1 MSLITT
7 RQREGMK
14 GLLQV
19 LYGGLLLCIFM
30 TCAGCGQSNKKD
42 AKLDKISEL
51 EQMKYDN
58 ISQKLDLLCS
68 KAQSAH
74 TDLDLQAIYTELSQI
89 EYDYNP
95 NGMGER
101 AQQKC
106 QELKERLAVLQA
118 SPSSLLPSSQTA
130 PTYTVASESTSFS
143 GKGLI
148 SRRHMKVDA
157 VKRYPYYFKA
167 QDQLRISLTPHGSA
181 LVSLFD
187 INHQKRLKQW
197 HVQGTLEE
205 QVTMPSDG
213 IYMIEL
219 RPDGGEL
226 IADIALSY
234 EGVDNDKRPRVSE
247 RTVSCKQGDF
257 LAEATESVRVSP
269 VFKEPKKVG
278 LRGNLKS
285 IFSGKS
291 RALISVPVPAGS
303 DAILYSLRISTNEKT
318 APSDGKFADNLSLAS
333 KQIKLLGIKVYEKR
347 TISSSVIDRLL
358 FNTRPAR
365 EEDAFCNMYVLTDA
379 TQAKKFQDETASSGH
394 YKYDVEQSQMG
405 TQSCNGELKPKGRK
419 TIYLGF
425 ENERM
430 RYDNYIWL
438 EVASLTHT
446 KEYSRPVY
454 FIR

>member
-1 MSLITT
+1 
-7 RQREGMK
+7 MK
-14 GLLQV
+14 GLLQL
-19 LYGGLLLCIFM
+19 LYGGLLLCTLL
-30 TCAGCGQSNKKD
+30 TCAGCGQGNKKD
-42 AKLDKISEL
+42 AELDKISEL

-118 SPSSLLPSSQTA
+118 NPSSLLPSSQTA

-205 QVTMPSDG
+205 QVTIPSDG

-438 EVASLTHT
+438 EVASLAHT

-454 FIR
+454 FTR

>member
-1 MSLITT
+1 
-7 RQREGMK
+7 MK
-14 GLLQV
+14 GLLQI
-19 LYGGLLLCIFM
+19 LYGGLLLCILL
-30 TCAGCGQSNKKD
+30 TCAGCGQGNKKD
-42 AKLDKISEL
+42 AELDKISEL

-74 TDLDLQAIYTELSQI
+74 TDLDLQTIYTELRQI

-95 NGMGER
+95 DGMGER

-106 QELKERLAVLQA
+106 QQLKDRLAVLQA
-118 SPSSLLPSSQTA
+118 DPSSILQSS
-130 PTYTVASESTSFS
+130 PTDRLSVSESTPSS

-157 VKRYPYYFKA
+157 VKRYPYYLKA

-187 INHQKRLKQW
+187 VNHQNRLKQW

-205 QVTMPSDG
+205 QVTIPSDG

-219 RPDGGEL
+219 RPNGGEL
-226 IADIALSY
+226 IVDISLSY
-234 EGVDNDKRPRVSE
+234 DGIDDDKRPRVSE
-247 RTVSCKQGDF
+247 RTVSCKQGNF
-257 LAEATESVRVSP
+257 LAEATESVRVST

-285 IFSGKS
+285 FFSGKS

-347 TISSSVIDRLL
+347 TLSSSVIDRLL
-358 FNTRPAR
+358 FNTRPVR

-446 KEYSRPVY
+446 KEYTRPVY
-454 FIR
+454 FTR

>member
-1 MSLITT
+1 
-7 RQREGMK
+7 MK

-19 LYGGLLLCIFM
+19 LYGGLLLCILL

-167 QDQLRISLTPHGSA
+167 QDQFRISLTPHGSA

-205 QVTMPSDG
+205 QVTIPSDG

-365 EEDAFCNMYVLTDA
+365 EEDAFCNMYILTDA

-438 EVASLTHT
+438 EVASLAHT

>member
-1 MSLITT
+1 
-7 RQREGMK
+7 MK

-167 QDQLRISLTPHGSA
+167 QDQLRISLTLHGSA

-438 EVASLTHT
+438 EVASLAHT

>member
-1 MSLITT
+1 
-7 RQREGMK
+7 MK

-379 TQAKKFQDETASSGH
+379 TQAKMFQDETASSGH

>member
-1 MSLITT
+1 
-7 RQREGMK
+7 MK
-14 GLLQV
+14 GLLQI
-19 LYGGLLLCIFM
+19 LYGGLLLCTLL
-30 TCAGCGQSNKKD
+30 TCAGCGQGNKED
-42 AKLDKISEL
+42 AELDKISEL

-68 KAQSAH
+68 KAQSPH
-74 TDLDLQAIYTELSQI
+74 SDLDLQTIYTELSQI

-95 NGMGER
+95 DGMGER

-118 SPSSLLPSSQTA
+118 DPSSILLSSPSDGSS
-130 PTYTVASESTSFS
+130 ASESTSSS

-157 VKRYPYYFKA
+157 VKRYPYYLKA

-197 HVQGTLEE
+197 HVQSTLEE
-205 QVTMPSDG
+205 QVTIPSDG

-219 RPDGGEL
+219 RPDSGEL
-226 IADIALSY
+226 IADISLSY
-234 EGVDNDKRPRVSE
+234 EGSDSDKRPRVSE

-257 LAEATESVRVSP
+257 LAEATESVRVST

-285 IFSGKS
+285 FFSGKS

-347 TISSSVIDRLL
+347 TLSSSVIDRLL
-358 FNTRPAR
+358 FNTRPVR

-379 TQAKKFQDETASSGH
+379 TQAKKFQDETASSGN

-419 TIYLGF
+419 TLFLGF

-446 KEYSRPVY
+446 KQYTRPVY
-454 FIR
+454 FTR

>member
-1 MSLITT
+1 
-7 RQREGMK
+7 MK

-219 RPDGGEL
+219 RPDGGEF

-438 EVASLTHT
+438 EVASLAHT

>member
-1 MSLITT
+1 
-7 RQREGMK
+7 
-14 GLLQV
+14 
-19 LYGGLLLCIFM
+19 
-30 TCAGCGQSNKKD
+30 
-42 AKLDKISEL
+42 
-51 EQMKYDN
+51 
-58 ISQKLDLLCS
+58 
-68 KAQSAH
+68 
-74 TDLDLQAIYTELSQI
+74 
-89 EYDYNP
+89 
-95 NGMGER
+95 
-101 AQQKC
+101 
-106 QELKERLAVLQA
+106 
-118 SPSSLLPSSQTA
+118 
-130 PTYTVASESTSFS
+130 
-143 GKGLI
+143 
-148 SRRHMKVDA
+148 MKVDA

-257 LAEATESVRVSP
+257 LAEATESVRVSA

-285 IFSGKS
+285 FFSGKS

-438 EVASLTHT
+438 EVASLAHT

>member
-438 EVASLTHT
+438 EVASLAHT

>member
-1 MSLITT
+1 
-7 RQREGMK
+7 MK
-14 GLLQV
+14 GLLQI
-19 LYGGLLLCIFM
+19 LYGGLLLCTLL
-30 TCAGCGQSNKKD
+30 TCAGCRQGNKKD
-42 AKLDKISEL
+42 AELDKISEL

-74 TDLDLQAIYTELSQI
+74 TDLDLQTIYTELRQI

-95 NGMGER
+95 DGMGER

-106 QELKERLAVLQA
+106 QQLKDRLAVLQA
-118 SPSSLLPSSQTA
+118 DPSSILQSS
-130 PTYTVASESTSFS
+130 PTDRLSVSESTPSS

-157 VKRYPYYFKA
+157 VKRYPYYLKA

-187 INHQKRLKQW
+187 VNHQNRLKQW

-205 QVTMPSDG
+205 QVTIPSDG

-219 RPDGGEL
+219 RPNGGEL
-226 IADIALSY
+226 IVDISLSY
-234 EGVDNDKRPRVSE
+234 DGIDDDKRPRVSE
-247 RTVSCKQGDF
+247 RTVSCKQGNF
-257 LAEATESVRVSP
+257 LAEATESVRVST

-285 IFSGKS
+285 FFSGKS

-347 TISSSVIDRLL
+347 TLSSSVIDRLL
-358 FNTRPAR
+358 FNTRPVR

-379 TQAKKFQDETASSGH
+379 TQAKKFQDETASSGN

-419 TIYLGF
+419 TLYLGF

-446 KEYSRPVY
+446 KEYTRPVY
-454 FIR
+454 FTR

>member
-1 MSLITT
+1 
-7 RQREGMK
+7 MK
-14 GLLQV
+14 GLLQI
-19 LYGGLLLCIFM
+19 LYGGLLLCILM
-30 TCAGCGQSNKKD
+30 SCAGCGQGTKKD
-42 AKLDKISEL
+42 AELDKISEL

-74 TDLDLQAIYTELSQI
+74 TDLDLQTIYAELSQI

-95 NGMGER
+95 DGMGER

-118 SPSSLLPSSQTA
+118 NPSSLQQISTSNEASASESSPSSS
-130 PTYTVASESTSFS
+130 
-143 GKGLI
+143 KGLI

-157 VKRYPYYFKA
+157 VKRYPYYFKS
-167 QDQLRISLTPHGSA
+167 QDQLHISVTPHGSA
-181 LVSLFD
+181 RVSLFD

-197 HVQGTLEE
+197 HVQSTLEE
-205 QVTMPSDG
+205 QVTIPSDG

-226 IADIALSY
+226 ITDISLSY
-234 EGVDNDKRPRVSE
+234 EGADRDKRPRVSE

-257 LAEATESVRVSP
+257 LAEATASVRVST

-347 TISSSVIDRLL
+347 TLSSSVIDRLL
-358 FNTRPAR
+358 FNTRPVR

-419 TIYLGF
+419 TLYLGF

-446 KEYSRPVY
+446 KEYTRPVY
-454 FIR
+454 FTR

>member
-1 MSLITT
+1 
-7 RQREGMK
+7 MK

-379 TQAKKFQDETASSGH
+379 TQAKKFQDETASSEH

-438 EVASLTHT
+438 EVASLAHT

>member
-205 QVTMPSDG
+205 QVTIPSDG

-365 EEDAFCNMYVLTDA
+365 EEDAFCNMYILTDA

-438 EVASLTHT
+438 EVASLAHT

>member
-1 MSLITT
+1 
-7 RQREGMK
+7 MK
-14 GLLQV
+14 GLLQI
-19 LYGGLLLCIFM
+19 LYGGLLLCILL
-30 TCAGCGQSNKKD
+30 TCAGCGQGNKKD
-42 AKLDKISEL
+42 AELDKISEL

-74 TDLDLQAIYTELSQI
+74 TDLDLQTIYTELSQI
-89 EYDYNP
+89 EYEYNP
-95 NGMGER
+95 DGMGER

-118 SPSSLLPSSQTA
+118 DPSSILQSSHSDGSS
-130 PTYTVASESTSFS
+130 ASESTSSSS

-157 VKRYPYYFKA
+157 VKRYPYYLKA

-181 LVSLFD
+181 LVSIFD

-205 QVTMPSDG
+205 QVIIPSDG

-219 RPDGGEL
+219 RSDGGEL
-226 IADIALSY
+226 ITDLSLSY

-247 RTVSCKQGDF
+247 QIVSCKQGDF
-257 LAEATESVRVSP
+257 LAEATESVRVSA

-291 RALISVPVPAGS
+291 RALISIPVPAGS

-347 TISSSVIDRLL
+347 TLSSSVIDRLL

-438 EVASLTHT
+438 EVASLTHI
-446 KEYSRPVY
+446 KEYTRPVY
-454 FIR
+454 FTR

>member
-1 MSLITT
+1 
-7 RQREGMK
+7 MK

-347 TISSSVIDRLL
+347 TLSSSVIDRLL

>member
-365 EEDAFCNMYVLTDA
+365 EEDAFCNMYILTDA

-438 EVASLTHT
+438 EVASLAHT

>member
-1 MSLITT
+1 
-7 RQREGMK
+7 MK
-14 GLLQV
+14 GLLQI
-19 LYGGLLLCIFM
+19 LYGGLLLCTLLI
-30 TCAGCGQSNKKD
+30 CAGCGQGNKKD
-42 AKLDKISEL
+42 AELDKISEL

-74 TDLDLQAIYTELSQI
+74 TDLDLQTIYTELSQI

-95 NGMGER
+95 DGMGER

-118 SPSSLLPSSQTA
+118 DPSSLLQSSPSDGSS
-130 PTYTVASESTSFS
+130 ASESTSSSSSSS

-148 SRRHMKVDA
+148 SRRHMKIDA
-157 VKRYPYYFKA
+157 VKRYPYYLKA

-187 INHQKRLKQW
+187 VNHQKRLKQW

-205 QVTMPSDG
+205 QVTIPSDG

-219 RPDGGEL
+219 RPNGGEL
-226 IADIALSY
+226 IVDLSLSY
-234 EGVDNDKRPRVSE
+234 DGIDDDKRPRVSE

-257 LAEATESVRVSP
+257 LAEATESVRVST

-285 IFSGKS
+285 FFSGKS

-347 TISSSVIDRLL
+347 TLSSSVIDRLL

-446 KEYSRPVY
+446 KEYTRPVY
-454 FIR
+454 FTR

>member
-1 MSLITT
+1 
-7 RQREGMK
+7 MK
-14 GLLQV
+14 GLLQI
-19 LYGGLLLCIFM
+19 LYGGLLLCTLL
-30 TCAGCGQSNKKD
+30 TCAGCGQGNKKD
-42 AKLDKISEL
+42 AELDKISEL

-74 TDLDLQAIYTELSQI
+74 TDLDLQTIYAELSQI

-95 NGMGER
+95 DGMGER

-106 QELKERLAVLQA
+106 QQLKDRLAVLQA
-118 SPSSLLPSSQTA
+118 NPSSILQSS
-130 PTYTVASESTSFS
+130 PTGGLSVSESTSSS

-148 SRRHMKVDA
+148 SRRHMKIDA
-157 VKRYPYYFKA
+157 VKRYPYYLKA
-167 QDQLRISLTPHGSA
+167 QDQLRISVTPHGSA
-181 LVSLFD
+181 LVSFFD

-205 QVTMPSDG
+205 QVAIPSDG

-219 RPDGGEL
+219 RPDSGEL
-226 IADIALSY
+226 IADISLSY
-234 EGVDNDKRPRVSE
+234 EGSDSDKRPRVSE

-257 LAEATESVRVSP
+257 LAEATESVRVST

-365 EEDAFCNMYVLTDA
+365 EEDAFCNMYILTDA
-379 TQAKKFQDETASSGH
+379 MQAKKFQDETASSGH

-438 EVASLTHT
+438 EVASLAHT

>member
-1 MSLITT
+1 
-7 RQREGMK
+7 MK

-285 IFSGKS
+285 IFSGKY

>member
-19 LYGGLLLCIFM
+19 LYGGLLLCILL
-30 TCAGCGQSNKKD
+30 TCAGCGQGNKKD

-365 EEDAFCNMYVLTDA
+365 EEDAFCNMYILTDA

-438 EVASLTHT
+438 EVASLAHT

>member
-1 MSLITT
+1 
-7 RQREGMK
+7 MK
-14 GLLQV
+14 GLLKI
-19 LYGGLLLCIFM
+19 LYGGLLLCILM
-30 TCAGCGQSNKKD
+30 SCAGCGQGNKKD
-42 AKLDKISEL
+42 AELDKISEL

-58 ISQKLDLLCS
+58 ISQKLNLLCS

-74 TDLDLQAIYTELSQI
+74 TDLDLQTIYAELSQI

-95 NGMGER
+95 DGMGER

-106 QELKERLAVLQA
+106 QLLKERLTVLQA
-118 SPSSLLPSSQTA
+118 SPSSLQQISSSNEA
-130 PTYTVASESTSFS
+130 SASESSPS
-143 GKGLI
+143 SNKGLI

-157 VKRYPYYFKA
+157 VKRYPYYFKS
-167 QDQLRISLTPHGSA
+167 QDQLHISVTPHGSA
-181 LVSLFD
+181 RVSLFD

-197 HVQGTLEE
+197 HVQSTLEE
-205 QVTMPSDG
+205 QVTIPSDG

-219 RPDGGEL
+219 RPNGGEL
-226 IADIALSY
+226 ITDISLSY
-234 EGVDNDKRPRVSE
+234 EGADSDKRPRVSE

-257 LAEATESVRVSP
+257 LAEATASVRVST

-347 TISSSVIDRLL
+347 TLSSSVIDRLL
-358 FNTRPAR
+358 FNTRPVR

-419 TIYLGF
+419 TLYLGF

-446 KEYSRPVY
+446 KEYTRPVY
-454 FIR
+454 FTR

>member
-1 MSLITT
+1 
-7 RQREGMK
+7 MK
-14 GLLQV
+14 GLLQI
-19 LYGGLLLCIFM
+19 LYGGLLLCILL
-30 TCAGCGQSNKKD
+30 TCAGCGQGNKKD
-42 AKLDKISEL
+42 AELDKISEL

-205 QVTMPSDG
+205 QVTIPSDG

-358 FNTRPAR
+358 FNTRPVR

-438 EVASLTHT
+438 EVASLAHT

>member
-1 MSLITT
+1 
-7 RQREGMK
+7 MK
-14 GLLQV
+14 WLLQI
-19 LYGGLLLCIFM
+19 LYGGLLLCILM
-30 TCAGCGQSNKKD
+30 TCAGCGQGNKED

-58 ISQKLDLLCS
+58 ISQKLDLICS

-74 TDLDLQAIYTELSQI
+74 TDLDLQTIYTELSQI

-118 SPSSLLPSSQTA
+118 DPSSLLQSSQTD
-130 PTYTVASESTSFS
+130 PTYTVASVSTPSS
-143 GKGLI
+143 GKLLI
-148 SRRHMKVDA
+148 SRRHMKVDV

-167 QDQLRISLTPHGSA
+167 QDKLSISLTPQGSVH
-181 LVSLFD
+181 LTLFGID
-187 INHQKRLKQW
+187 HQKRIKQW
-197 HVQGTLEE
+197 RVRGALEE
-205 QVTMPSDG
+205 LVTIPSDG
-213 IYMIEL
+213 IYMVEL

-226 IADIALSY
+226 ITDLSLSY

-247 RTVSCKQGDF
+247 QIVSCKQGDF
-257 LAEATESVRVSP
+257 LAKATESVRVSE
-269 VFKEPKKVG
+269 VFKEPKKTG

-347 TISSSVIDRLL
+347 TISSNVIDRLL

-394 YKYDVEQSQMG
+394 YKYDVNQSQMG
-405 TQSCNGELKPKGRK
+405 TQSCNGELRPQGHKI
-419 TIYLGF
+419 IYLGF

-446 KEYSRPVY
+446 KEYTRPVY
-454 FIR
+454 FTR

>member
-1 MSLITT
+1 
-7 RQREGMK
+7 MK

-197 HVQGTLEE
+197 HVQGTLQE

-285 IFSGKS
+285 FFSGKS

-318 APSDGKFADNLSLAS
+318 APSDGKFAENLSLAS
-333 KQIKLLGIKVYEKR
+333 KQIKLLGIKVYEKC

>member
-1 MSLITT
+1 MSLIST

-14 GLLQV
+14 GLLQI
-19 LYGGLLLCIFM
+19 LYGGLLLCILM
-30 TCAGCGQSNKKD
+30 SCAGCGQGNKKD
-42 AKLDKISEL
+42 AELDKISEL

-74 TDLDLQAIYTELSQI
+74 TDLDLQTIYTELRQI

-95 NGMGER
+95 DGMGER

-106 QELKERLAVLQA
+106 QQLKDRLAVLQA
-118 SPSSLLPSSQTA
+118 NPNSILQSSPTDGPS
-130 PTYTVASESTSFS
+130 ASESTPSS

-157 VKRYPYYFKA
+157 VKRYPYYLKA

-197 HVQGTLEE
+197 HVQSTLEE
-205 QVTMPSDG
+205 QVTIPSDG

-226 IADIALSY
+226 IADISLSY
-234 EGVDNDKRPRVSE
+234 KGADSDKRPRVSE

-257 LAEATESVRVSP
+257 LAEATASVRVSP

-285 IFSGKS
+285 FFSGKS

-347 TISSSVIDRLL
+347 TLSSSVIDRLL
-358 FNTRPAR
+358 FNTRPVR

-419 TIYLGF
+419 TLYLGF

-454 FIR
+454 FTR

>member
-1 MSLITT
+1 
-7 RQREGMK
+7 MK

-167 QDQLRISLTPHGSA
+167 QDQFRISLTPHGSA

-205 QVTMPSDG
+205 QVTIPSDG

>member
-1 MSLITT
+1 
-7 RQREGMK
+7 MK
-14 GLLQV
+14 GLLQI
-19 LYGGLLLCIFM
+19 LYGGLLLCILL
-30 TCAGCGQSNKKD
+30 TCAGCGQGNKKD
-42 AKLDKISEL
+42 AELDKISEL

-205 QVTMPSDG
+205 QVTIPSDG

-365 EEDAFCNMYVLTDA
+365 EEDAFCNMYILTDA

-438 EVASLTHT
+438 EVASLAHT

>member
-1 MSLITT
+1 
-7 RQREGMK
+7 MK
-14 GLLQV
+14 GLLKL
-19 LYGGLLLCIFM
+19 LYGGLLLCILL
-30 TCAGCGQSNKKD
+30 TCAGCGQGNKKD
-42 AKLDKISEL
+42 AELDKISEL

-74 TDLDLQAIYTELSQI
+74 TDLDLQTIYTELSQI

-95 NGMGER
+95 DGMGER

-118 SPSSLLPSSQTA
+118 DPSSILQLSPSDGSS
-130 PTYTVASESTSFS
+130 ASESTSSSSSSSSS

-157 VKRYPYYFKA
+157 VKRYPYYLKA

-187 INHQKRLKQW
+187 VNHQKRLKQW

-205 QVTMPSDG
+205 QVTIPSDG

-219 RPDGGEL
+219 RPNGGEL
-226 IADIALSY
+226 IVDLSLSY
-234 EGVDNDKRPRVSE
+234 DGIDDDKRPRVSE

-257 LAEATESVRVSP
+257 LAEATESVRVST

-285 IFSGKS
+285 FFSGKS

-347 TISSSVIDRLL
+347 TLSSSVIDRLL

-446 KEYSRPVY
+446 KEYTRPVY
-454 FIR
+454 FTR

>member
-1 MSLITT
+1 
-7 RQREGMK
+7 MK

-167 QDQLRISLTPHGSA
+167 QDQFRISLTPHGSA

-365 EEDAFCNMYVLTDA
+365 EEDAFCNMYILTDA

>member
-1 MSLITT
+1 
-7 RQREGMK
+7 MK

-205 QVTMPSDG
+205 QVTIPSDG

-365 EEDAFCNMYVLTDA
+365 EEDAFCNMYILTDA

-438 EVASLTHT
+438 EVASLAHT
-446 KEYSRPVY
+446 KSTLDQYISSDKS
-454 FIR
+454 

>member
-1 MSLITT
+1 
-7 RQREGMK
+7 MK
-14 GLLQV
+14 GLLQI
-19 LYGGLLLCIFM
+19 LYGGLLLCTLL
-30 TCAGCGQSNKKD
+30 TCAGCGQGNKKD
-42 AKLDKISEL
+42 AELDKISEL

-74 TDLDLQAIYTELSQI
+74 TDLDLQTIYTELRQI

-95 NGMGER
+95 DGMGER

-106 QELKERLAVLQA
+106 QQLKDRLAVLQA
-118 SPSSLLPSSQTA
+118 DPSSILQSS
-130 PTYTVASESTSFS
+130 PTDRLSVSESTPSS

-157 VKRYPYYFKA
+157 VKRYPYYLKA

-187 INHQKRLKQW
+187 VNHQNRLKQW

-205 QVTMPSDG
+205 QVTIPSDG

-219 RPDGGEL
+219 RPNGGEL
-226 IADIALSY
+226 IVDISLSY
-234 EGVDNDKRPRVSE
+234 DGIDDDKRPRVSE
-247 RTVSCKQGDF
+247 RTVSCKQGNF
-257 LAEATESVRVSP
+257 LAEATESVRVST

-285 IFSGKS
+285 FFSGKS

-347 TISSSVIDRLL
+347 TLSSSVIDRLL
-358 FNTRPAR
+358 FNTRPVR

-419 TIYLGF
+419 TLYLGF

-446 KEYSRPVY
+446 KEYTRPVY
-454 FIR
+454 FTR

>member
-1 MSLITT
+1 
-7 RQREGMK
+7 MK

-19 LYGGLLLCIFM
+19 LYGGLLLCILL

-143 GKGLI
+143 SKGLI

-365 EEDAFCNMYVLTDA
+365 EEDAFCNMYILTDA

>member
-1 MSLITT
+1 
-7 RQREGMK
+7 MK
-14 GLLQV
+14 GLLQI
-19 LYGGLLLCIFM
+19 LYGGLLLCILL
-30 TCAGCGQSNKKD
+30 TCAGCGQGNKKD
-42 AKLDKISEL
+42 AELDKISEL

-74 TDLDLQAIYTELSQI
+74 TDLDLQTIYTELSQI
-89 EYDYNP
+89 EYEYNP
-95 NGMGER
+95 DGMGER

-118 SPSSLLPSSQTA
+118 DPSSILQSSHSDGSS
-130 PTYTVASESTSFS
+130 ASESTSSSSSSSSS

-157 VKRYPYYFKA
+157 VKRYPYYLKA

-181 LVSLFD
+181 LVSIFD

-205 QVTMPSDG
+205 QVIIPSDG

-219 RPDGGEL
+219 RSDGGEL
-226 IADIALSY
+226 ITDLSLSY

-247 RTVSCKQGDF
+247 QIVSCKQGDF
-257 LAEATESVRVSP
+257 LAEATESVRVSA

-291 RALISVPVPAGS
+291 RALISIPVPAGS

-347 TISSSVIDRLL
+347 TLSSSVIDRLL

-438 EVASLTHT
+438 EVASLTHI
-446 KEYSRPVY
+446 KEYTRPVY
-454 FIR
+454 FTR